1 MSISSATCEKE
12 KKNTISFHVG
22 FLVLRSPRDESF
34 DDIAQTI
41 AQTIAQANVLKAKH
55 LPSAKIQSSC
65 QPWPVE

>member
-22 FLVLRSPRDESF
+22 FLVLSSPRDESF
-34 DDIAQTI
+34 DDI